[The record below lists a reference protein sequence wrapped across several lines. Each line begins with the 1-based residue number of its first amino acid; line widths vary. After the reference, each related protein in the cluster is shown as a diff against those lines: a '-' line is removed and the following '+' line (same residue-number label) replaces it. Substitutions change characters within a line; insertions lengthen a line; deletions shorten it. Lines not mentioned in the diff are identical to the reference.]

1 MLEYSSEIDWVTL
14 CYCEQQK
21 KAEAGDQQMRVEV
34 YTDLMANA
42 YFKHDLLVIF
52 RKLNFKGFQNMK
64 KCEIINFL
72 YYQDFHLGN
81 IIN

>member
-1 MLEYSSEIDWVTL
+1 MLEYSTQIDWVTL

-21 KAEAGDQQMRVEV
+21 KLEEPMRVEV
-34 YTDLMANA
+34 YTDMMDYA

-52 RKLNFKGFQNMK
+52 RKLNYKGFQNMK
-64 KCEIINFL
+64 KCDIINFL
-72 YYQDFHLGN
+72 YYQDFNLGI